1 APGAGPRRRARGRRR
16 MTAPPSPRGTA
27 PPRSARGARPRPG
40 GTARARRREA
50 AALVMPSLLPILV
63 LSVAPLVMGIALAF
77 TDARLVRRPDYEF
90 VGVDNFVRLL
100 DNSYFWESFR
110 IGMAWAVSVTLLQLV
125 AAMGLALL
133 LDAGL
138 RFQGLTRVLA
148 LIPWAMPP
156 VVVAIMWQMIYSPN
170 AGPLNAALG
179 ALGLPDDVNWLADF
193 STALPA
199 VVVVG
204 VWVGMPQTTV
214 TLLAGLQQIP
224 SELHEAAAM
233 DGAGAWRRF
242 TGVTLPGL
250 RPIVASITSLNF
262 IWNFNSFSL
271 VYVLT
276 EGGPG
281 GRTMLPMLFTY
292 LEAFKNRN
300 IGYAAAMGMVLVIV
314 VVLLLALYLRSQ
326 FRDDREGKVG

>member
-1 APGAGPRRRARGRRR
+1 
-16 MTAPPSPRGTA
+16 MTAPSSPRGTA
-27 PPRSARGARPRPG
+27 PPRPARGAPPRPG

-110 IGMAWAVSVTLLQLV
+110 IGMVWAVSVTLLQLV

-314 VVLLLALYLRSQ
+314 VVLLLAFYLRSQ

>member
-1 APGAGPRRRARGRRR
+1 MTAPTLAAGARPDAPAPRPGRGSPRRRSGLE
-16 MTAPPSPRGTA
+16 
-27 PPRSARGARPRPG
+27 
-40 GTARARRREA
+40 RARRREA
-50 AALVMPSLLPILV
+50 AALVIPSLIPILV
-63 LSVAPLVMGIALAF
+63 LSVAPLVIGVALAF
-77 TDARLVRRPDYEF
+77 TDARLVRNPEYTV
-90 VGVDNFVRLL
+90 VGADNFARLL
-100 DNSYFWESFR
+100 DNSFFWDSFR
-110 IGMAWAVSVTLLQLV
+110 IGMVWAVSVTLLQLL
-125 AAMGLALL
+125 AALGLALL
-133 LDAGL
+133 LNSGL
-138 RFQGLTRVLA
+138 RMQGLTRVLA

-170 AGPLNAALG
+170 AGPLNAVLG
-179 ALGLPDDVNWLADF
+179 GVGLPDNINWLANF

-199 VVVVG
+199 VIVVG

-224 SELHEAAAM
+224 EELHEAASM
-233 DGAGAWRRF
+233 DGASAWRRF
-242 TGVTLPGL
+242 TAVTWPSL
-250 RPIVASITSLNF
+250 RPIVTSITSLNF

-300 IGYAAAMGMVLVIV
+300 IGYAAAMGVVLVAV
-314 VVLLLALYLRSQ
+314 VVILLAVYLWSQ
-326 FRDDREGKVG
+326 FREDRPERKG

>member
-1 APGAGPRRRARGRRR
+1 
-16 MTAPPSPRGTA
+16 MTAPMLA
-27 PPRSARGARPRPG
+27 AGARPDAPAPRPSRG
-40 GTARARRREA
+40 SPSRRSGLERARRREA
-50 AALVMPSLLPILV
+50 AALVIPSLIPILV
-63 LSVAPLVMGIALAF
+63 LSVAPLIIGVALAF
-77 TDARLVRRPDYEF
+77 TDARLVRNPEYAF
-90 VGVDNFVRLL
+90 VGADNFTRLL
-100 DNSYFWESFR
+100 DNSFFWDSFR
-110 IGMAWAVSVTLLQLV
+110 IGMVWAVSVTLLQLL
-125 AAMGLALL
+125 AALGLALL
-133 LDAGL
+133 LNSGL
-138 RFQGLTRVLA
+138 RMQGLTRVLA

-170 AGPLNAALG
+170 AGPLNAVLG
-179 ALGLPDDVNWLADF
+179 GVGLPDDINWLANF

-199 VVVVG
+199 VIVVG

-224 SELHEAAAM
+224 EELHEAASM
-233 DGAGAWRRF
+233 DGATAWRRF
-242 TGVTLPGL
+242 TAVTWPSL
-250 RPIVASITSLNF
+250 RPIVTSITSLNF

-300 IGYAAAMGMVLVIV
+300 IGYAAAMGVVLVV
-314 VVLLLALYLRSQ
+314 VVVILLAVYLWSQ
-326 FRDDREGKVG
+326 FREDRPERKG

>member
-1 APGAGPRRRARGRRR
+1 MRTLSSKDPTKGGRTSSPGGPPTGRRTPGHR
-16 MTAPPSPRGTA
+16 
-27 PPRSARGARPRPG
+27 RPRPG
-40 GTARARRREA
+40 GMARNRRREA

-63 LSVAPLVMGIALAF
+63 LSVAPLVMGVALAF
-77 TDARLVRRPDYEF
+77 TDARLVRSPDYEL
-90 VGVDNFVRLL
+90 VGFENFTKLFDNGF
-100 DNSYFWESFR
+100 FWESFR
-110 IGMAWAVSVTLLQLV
+110 IGMVWAVSVTLLQLV

-133 LDAGL
+133 LNSGL
-138 RFQGLTRVLA
+138 RLQGLTRVLA

-170 AGPLNAALG
+170 AGPLNAVLDG
-179 ALGLPDDVNWLADF
+179 VGLPGDINWLGDF
-193 STALPA
+193 TTALPA
-199 VVVVG
+199 VIVVG

-224 SELHEAAAM
+224 DELHEAASM
-233 DGAGAWRRF
+233 DGASAWRRF
-242 TGVTLPGL
+242 VDVTLPSL
-250 RPIVASITSLNF
+250 RPIIASITSLNF

-300 IGYAAAMGMVLVIV
+300 IGYAAAMGVVLVTV
-314 VVLLLALYLRSQ
+314 VVLLLALYLWSQ
-326 FRDDREGKVG
+326 FRQDDKGKVR

>member
-1 APGAGPRRRARGRRR
+1 MTATTPTTPTAPAAGGPVRPVRRR
-16 MTAPPSPRGTA
+16 
-27 PPRSARGARPRPG
+27 G
-40 GTARARRREA
+40 GLEKGRRREA

-77 TDARLVRRPDYEF
+77 TDARLVRHPDYQF
-90 VGVDNFVRLL
+90 VGVDNFVRLA
-100 DNSYFWESFR
+100 DNSFFWDSFR
-110 IGMAWAVSVTLLQLV
+110 IGMIWAVSVTVLQLV
-125 AAMGLALL
+125 LALGLAQLL
-133 LDAGL
+133 NSGL
-138 RFQGLTRVLA
+138 RLQGLTRVLA

-156 VVVAIMWQMIYSPN
+156 VVVAIMWKMIYSPN
-170 AGPLNAALG
+170 AGPLNAFLG
-179 ALGLPDDVNWLADF
+179 SLGLPDDINWLADF

-199 VVVVG
+199 VIVVG

-224 SELHEAAAM
+224 GELHEAASM

-242 TGVTLPGL
+242 TAVTWPSL
-250 RPIVASITSLNF
+250 RPIIASITSLNF

-300 IGYAAAMGMVLVIV
+300 IGYAAAMGVVLVVV
-314 VVLLLALYLRSQ
+314 VVLLLAVYLRSQ
-326 FRDDREGKVG
+326 FSDDRATTKG

>member
-1 APGAGPRRRARGRRR
+1 MRTLSSKDPTTGRR
-16 MTAPPSPRGTA
+16 TSSPGGPPAGRPTPAHRG
-27 PPRSARGARPRPG
+27 PRPG
-40 GTARARRREA
+40 GLARNRRREA

-63 LSVAPLVMGIALAF
+63 LSVAPLVMGVALAF
-77 TDARLVRRPDYEF
+77 TDARLVRRSDYEV
-90 VGVDNFVRLL
+90 VGLDNFTRLF
-100 DNSYFWESFR
+100 DNSFFWESFR
-110 IGMAWAVSVTLLQLV
+110 IGMVWAVSVTLLQLV
-125 AAMGLALL
+125 AALGLALL
-133 LDAGL
+133 LNSGL
-138 RFQGLTRVLA
+138 RLQGLTRVLA

-156 VVVAIMWQMIYSPN
+156 VVVAIMWRMIYSPN
-170 AGPLNAALG
+170 AGPLNAVMDAV
-179 ALGLPDDVNWLADF
+179 GLPGDINWLGDF

-199 VVVVG
+199 VIVVG

-224 SELHEAAAM
+224 DELHEAAAM

-242 TGVTLPGL
+242 VGVTLPSL
-250 RPIVASITSLNF
+250 RPIIASITSLNF

-300 IGYAAAMGMVLVIV
+300 IGYAAAMGVVLVTV
-314 VVLLLALYLRSQ
+314 VVLLLALYLWSQ
-326 FRDDREGKVG
+326 FRQDDKGKVG

>member
-1 APGAGPRRRARGRRR
+1 

-27 PPRSARGARPRPG
+27 PPRPARGARPRPG
-40 GTARARRREA
+40 GAARARRREA

-110 IGMAWAVSVTLLQLV
+110 IGMVWAVSVTLLQLV

-314 VVLLLALYLRSQ
+314 VVLLLAFYLRSQ